1 MKKGYIVMMII
12 GIVAVGV
19 IVAFA
24 VNSLNNNNKTIGM
37 LEKYNM
43 TQTDLDYLKNISK
56 DIENKINKENI
67 DVDILNICYSKGNYL
82 VVRGFKAYKNNSSKG
97 TEPMDISAPKR
108 IYIVISKDETKV
120 YNEDDSLELLGTAG
134 SYYDKLFKTSN
145 QYLVQFSSLDE
156 LLELVK

>member
-24 VNSLNNNNKTIGM
+24 VNSLNKNNKTISM

-56 DIENKINKENI
+56 GIENKINKENI
-67 DVDILNICYSKGNYL
+67 SIDMLDICYSKSNYL
-82 VVRGFKAYKNNSSKG
+82 VVRGFKAHKNNSNTG

-108 IYIVISKDETKV
+108 MYIVISKDETKV
-120 YNEDDSLELLGTAG
+120 YNEDDSVGLLGTAG
-134 SYYDKLFKTSN
+134 SYYGDFFKTSN

>member
-24 VNSLNNNNKTIGM
+24 VNALNNNNKTIGM

-67 DVDILNICYSKGNYL
+67 DVDI
-82 VVRGFKAYKNNSSKG
+82 
-97 TEPMDISAPKR
+97 E
-108 IYIVISKDETKV
+108 E
-120 YNEDDSLELLGTAG
+120 
-134 SYYDKLFKTSN
+134 
-145 QYLVQFSSLDE
+145 
-156 LLELVK
+156 

>member
-12 GIVAVGV
+12 GIATVGI

-24 VNSLNNNNKTIGM
+24 VNSLNKNNKTISM
-37 LEKYNM
+37 LERYDI

-56 DIENKINKENI
+56 GIENKINKEDI
-67 DVDILNICYSKGNYL
+67 DVDMLDICYSKGNYL
-82 VVRGFKAYKNNSSKG
+82 VVRGFKAHKNNSSNG

-108 IYIVISKDETKV
+108 MYIVISKDETKV
-120 YNEDDSLELLGTAG
+120 YNEDDSLEFLGTAG
-134 SYYDKLFKTSN
+134 SYYDDIFKTSN
-145 QYLVQFSSLDE
+145 KYLVQFSSLDE

>member
-1 MKKGYIVMMII
+1 MKKGYIVIMII

-24 VNSLNNNNKTIGM
+24 VNSLNKNNKTISM
-37 LEKYNM
+37 LEKYDM

-56 DIENKINKENI
+56 GIEDKINKENI
-67 DVDILNICYSKGNYL
+67 DVPIDICYSKGNYL
-82 VVRGFKAYKNNSSKG
+82 VVRGFKANNSNKG
-97 TEPMDISAPKR
+97 TEPIDISAPKK
-108 IYIVISKDETKV
+108 IYIVISNDKTKV
-120 YNEDDSLELLGTAG
+120 YNEDDSLELLGTAK
-134 SYYDKLFKTSN
+134 SHYDNLFKTSN

>member
-24 VNSLNNNNKTIGM
+24 VNSLNKNNKTISM
-37 LEKYNM
+37 LEKYDM

-56 DIENKINKENI
+56 GIEDKINKENI
-67 DVDILNICYSKGNYL
+67 DVPIDICYSKGNYL
-82 VVRGFKAYKNNSSKG
+82 VVRGFKADKNNSSKG

-108 IYIVISKDETKV
+108 MYIVISKDETKV
-120 YNEDDSLELLGTAG
+120 YNEDDSLELLGTAK
-134 SYYDKLFKTSN
+134 SYYDNLFKTSN

>member
-24 VNSLNNNNKTIGM
+24 VNSLNNNKTISM
-37 LEKYNM
+37 LEKYDM

-56 DIENKINKENI
+56 GIEDKINKENI
-67 DVDILNICYSKGNYL
+67 DVPIDICYSKSNYL
-82 VVRGFKAYKNNSSKG
+82 VVRGFKANKNNSNKG

-108 IYIVISKDETKV
+108 MYIVISKDETKV

-134 SYYDKLFKTSN
+134 SYYGKLFKTSN

>member
-1 MKKGYIVMMII
+1 MKKGYIVMIII
-12 GIVAVGV
+12 GIVAIGV

-24 VNSLNNNNKTIGM
+24 VNSLNNNNKTISM

-67 DVDILNICYSKGNYL
+67 DVDLLDICYSKSNYL
-82 VVRGFKAYKNNSSKG
+82 VVRGFKSNKNNSSKG
-97 TEPMDISAPKR
+97 TEPIDISAPKR
-108 IYIVISKDETKV
+108 MYIVISKDETKV
-120 YNEDDSLELLGTAG
+120 YNEDDSLELLGTAK
-134 SYYDKLFKTSN
+134 SYYDNLFKTSN

>member
-1 MKKGYIVMMII
+1 MKKGYIVIMII

-24 VNSLNNNNKTIGM
+24 VNSLNNNNKTISM
-37 LEKYNM
+37 LEKYDM

-56 DIENKINKENI
+56 GIEDKINKENI
-67 DVDILNICYSKGNYL
+67 DVPIDICYSKGNYL
-82 VVRGFKAYKNNSSKG
+82 VVRGFKANNNSNKG

-108 IYIVISKDETKV
+108 MYIVISKDETKV
-120 YNEDDSLELLGTAG
+120 YNEDDSLELLGTAK
-134 SYYDKLFKTSN
+134 SYYDNLFKTSN

-156 LLELVK
+156 LLELIK

>member
-24 VNSLNNNNKTIGM
+24 VNSLNNNNKTISM
-37 LEKYNM
+37 LEKYDM

-56 DIENKINKENI
+56 GIEDKINKENI
-67 DVDILNICYSKGNYL
+67 DVPIDICYSKGNYL
-82 VVRGFKAYKNNSSKG
+82 VVRGFKANKNNSNKG
-97 TEPMDISAPKR
+97 TEPMDISSPKR
-108 IYIVISKDETKV
+108 MYIVISKDETKV
-120 YNEDDSLELLGTAG
+120 YNEDDSLELLGTAK
-134 SYYDKLFKTSN
+134 SYYDNVFKTSN
-145 QYLVQFSSLDE
+145 QYLVHFSSLDE